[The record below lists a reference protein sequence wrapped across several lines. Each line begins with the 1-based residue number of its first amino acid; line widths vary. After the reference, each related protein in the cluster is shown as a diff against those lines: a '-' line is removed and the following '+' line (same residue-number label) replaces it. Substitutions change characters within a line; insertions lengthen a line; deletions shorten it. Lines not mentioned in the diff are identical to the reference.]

1 MTTITITTITAASC
15 LWKIVGGVE
24 AFNLR
29 SGMTRFVG
37 NELPD
42 DLYGR
47 LRASNLEA
55 CAHKVILI
63 STVDGEGWPHP
74 AMLSYFEVVALDR
87 RNIRLA
93 TYKASSTTN
102 NMRRV
107 RRATISI
114 IDERV
119 AYYIKGSVVE
129 VRREMAVAPYNSNL
143 NMRVERVLK
152 DEVNEE
158 LEPGAYV
165 ASGVTYVNP
174 NRAAELRRAVEILRE
189 LSE

>member
-1 MTTITITTITAASC
+1 MS
-15 LWKIVGGVE
+15 
-24 AFNLR
+24 
-29 SGMTRFVG
+29 RFVG

-42 DLYGR
+42 DLYER
-47 LRASNLEA
+47 LRGNDLEGYA
-55 CAHKVILI
+55 DKVILI

-93 TYKASSTTN
+93 TYKDSSTTN
-102 NMRRV
+102 NMRRNG
-107 RRATISI
+107 RATLSI

-129 VRREMAVAPYNSNL
+129 LKGKMACTPHNAKL
-143 NMRVERVLK
+143 NMRVEQVLK

-158 LEPGAYV
+158 YEAGAYV
-165 ASGVTYVNP
+165 AGGVTYHNP
-174 NRAAELRRAVEILRE
+174 DPLAEAAKGRAVLRE
-189 LSE
+189 LIEDGSGRRLPTAKLEGHEWRRPNSKG

>member
-1 MTTITITTITAASC
+1 MS
-15 LWKIVGGVE
+15 
-24 AFNLR
+24 
-29 SGMTRFVG
+29 RFVG

-42 DLYGR
+42 DLYSR
-47 LRASNLEA
+47 LRASDLEA
-55 CAHKVILI
+55 CADKVILI

-93 TYKASSTTN
+93 TYRDSSTTN
-102 NMRRV
+102 NMRRNG
-107 RRATISI
+107 RATISI

-129 VRREMAVAPYNSNL
+129 LKGEMACTPHNAKL

-158 LEPGAYV
+158 YEAGAYV
-165 ASGVTYVNP
+165 AGGVTYHNP
-174 NRAAELRRAVEILRE
+174 NRAVEMLKAREVLAELLEDEAQEG
-189 LSE
+189 